1 MLAQRR
7 ARDGSGASPSGA
19 SRRLAVDSSPAMRW
33 SCGSIMMAPSL
44 LVRRA
49 GRLLLGAALLLL
61 SAGCGRSCVD
71 AQGTAAAG
79 SGAATATGSSA
90 PTAGAAA
97 ASGGGGP
104 LVLRGG
110 ASLQLPAGVETA
122 RIPGGLSD
130 AAGVAH
136 AFKLPGGRRRL
147 VVSELPLGG
156 LTCRE
161 KLDEDVARMK
171 GAQTETDPQRL
182 ALRRVNLIEDRVVGG
197 HRVLYTE
204 SMQGTSLADA
214 GAPFAAVASATMCEG
229 EDLLLMVYVSD
240 EGRLDPAIKPMLD
253 ALVASY
259 RPAARAP

>member
-1 MLAQRR
+1 
-7 ARDGSGASPSGA
+7 
-19 SRRLAVDSSPAMRW
+19 MRW
-33 SCGSIMMAPSL
+33 SCGSIMMTPSL
-44 LVRRA
+44 VVR
-49 GRLLLGAALLLL
+49 GELRLLLGAALLLL
-61 SAGCGRSCVD
+61 SLGCGRSCSE

-79 SGAATATGSSA
+79 SGAPAAAGSHEPSA
-90 PTAGAAA
+90 VAPA

-104 LVLRGG
+104 LGLRGG
-110 ASLQLPAGVETA
+110 ASLQLPTGAEIT

-130 AAGVAH
+130 AAGVPH

-147 VVSELPLGG
+147 VVSELPLAG
-156 LTCRE
+156 LSCRE
-161 KLDEDVARMK
+161 KLDEDAARMK
-171 GAQTETDPQRL
+171 DAQKETDPQRL
-182 ALRRVNLIEDRVVGG
+182 ALRRVNAIEDRVVGG

-204 SMQGTSLADA
+204 SMQGTSLSDA

-259 RPAARAP
+259 RPAAQVP